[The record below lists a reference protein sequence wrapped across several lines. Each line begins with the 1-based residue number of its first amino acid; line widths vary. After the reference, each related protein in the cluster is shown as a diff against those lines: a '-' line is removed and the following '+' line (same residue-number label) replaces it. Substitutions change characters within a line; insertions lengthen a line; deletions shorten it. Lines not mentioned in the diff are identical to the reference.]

1 MPRTTRSSSEYGY
14 LHVYTRGVAR
24 QLLFEERGDYIYFLQ
39 LVKRFS
45 PETQVTICAFCLM
58 ENHVHLIVY
67 DPEHHI
73 SRFMQLLGMTYAG
86 YFNWKYQRTGP
97 LFDGRFKSV
106 PIESNNYLLTA
117 FRYVLNNPRKAGI
130 CSAADYPWNSY
141 SRFGYPNS
149 FVDISIFLDLLGSK
163 EEYEMFISAEYD
175 DDYPELEGIRR
186 DDAWALQV
194 IRETLDVPGGTA
206 LQSLDGKARDDALRI
221 LKKKGLSIRQIE
233 RLTGINRN
241 VIQRA

>member
-1 MPRTTRSSSEYGY
+1 
-14 LHVYTRGVAR
+14 
-24 QLLFEERGDYIYFLQ
+24 
-39 LVKRFS
+39 
-45 PETQVTICAFCLM
+45 M

-67 DPEHHI
+67 DPEHHV
-73 SRFMQLLGMTYAG
+73 SRFMQMLGMTYAG

-106 PIESNNYLLTA
+106 PIESENYLLTA

-130 CSAADYPWNSY
+130 CSAAEYPWNSY
-141 SRFGYPNS
+141 SRFGNPNS
-149 FVDISIFLDLLGSK
+149 FVDTSIFLDLLGSK

-186 DDAWALQV
+186 DDSWALQV
-194 IRETLDVPGGTA
+194 IRETLNVPGGTA
-206 LQSLDGKARDDALRI
+206 LQSFDGKARDDALRL

-241 VIQRA
+241 AIQRA